1 MRDRFDLI
9 KPPGKIAN
17 ILTVIFQLIINM
29 NLFQNPLNPILWTA
43 RRSEHDVISL
53 YNYLSG
59 LMRIIT
65 KDYFLN
71 FGYWDEGINSPREAQ
86 RRLCSLIAD
95 VSNLYSARTVLDLGS
110 GFSVPAIYWKSLF
123 DSLEIVCVDLNLRQL
138 KFGIS
143 LQDSLDEKKI
153 PFPLLK
159 DDTKDFKSSLE
170 LELPP
175 SQRTEK
181 LSFVN
186 GTSTALPFA
195 NNSVDRII
203 ALESAQHFRPLNR
216 FFMES
221 NRVLEKNG
229 VFVTAMPVIHNHELL
244 HGNNIFSEVMSL
256 ISIFFNLGV
265 LSFTWMSEHYSLN
278 YIKSQISDAGFQ
290 SKEIKLIGSHVYEP
304 LSKYYIQNRE
314 KFRKAISKNY
324 PFYVEKILHKS
335 ISKMN
340 ELSEERVIDYAIV
353 RADM

>member
-1 MRDRFDLI
+1 MLCMRRLSFKLI
-9 KPPGKIAN
+9 VK
-17 ILTVIFQLIINM
+17 L
-29 NLFQNPLNPILWTA
+29 NLPQNPLNPLLWTA
-43 RRSEHDVISL
+43 RRSEHDVICV

-71 FGYWDEGINSPREAQ
+71 FGYWNEGTNSPREAQ

-95 VSNLYSARTVLDLGS
+95 VGNLYSARTVLDIGS

-123 DSLEIVCVDLNLRQL
+123 NSLDIVCMDVNLRQL
-138 KFGIS
+138 KFGVS
-143 LQDSLDEKKI
+143 LQGNDLKEKKI
-153 PFPLLK
+153 TFPLPK
-159 DDTKDFKSSLE
+159 DNTKEFKSSLKIE
-170 LELPP
+170 LRPQSED
-175 SQRTEK
+175 TGKK

-186 GTSTALPFA
+186 ATSTALPFA
-195 NNSVDRII
+195 DKSVDRII
-203 ALESAQHFRPLNR
+203 ALESAQHFRPLSE

-229 VFVTAMPVIHNHELL
+229 VFVTAMPVIHNQERL

-256 ISIFFNLGV
+256 ASTFFKLGV
-265 LSFTWMSEHYSLN
+265 LSFTWMSEHYDLN
-278 YIKSQISDAGFQ
+278 YIKSQIRTAGFQ

-314 KFRKAISKNY
+314 KLQDAILKEY
-324 PFYVEKILHKS
+324 PSHIEKILYKS

-340 ELSEERVIDYAIV
+340 ELSEERVIDYAII
-353 RADM
+353 RAVK

>member
-1 MRDRFDLI
+1 L
-9 KPPGKIAN
+9 
-17 ILTVIFQLIINM
+17 
-29 NLFQNPLNPILWTA
+29 NLLQNPLNPILWAA

-95 VSNLYSARTVLDLGS
+95 VSNLYSARTVLDIGS

-123 DSLEIVCVDLNLRQL
+123 DSLNIVCVDLNLRQL

-143 LQDSLDEKKI
+143 LQDSLEEKKI

-170 LELPP
+170 RELPP
-175 SQRTEK
+175 SQHTEK

-203 ALESAQHFRPLNR
+203 ALESAQHFRPLNE

-229 VFVTAMPVIHNHELL
+229 VFVTAMPVIHNQELL

-256 ISIFFNLGV
+256 ISTFFKLGV

-278 YIKSQISDAGFQ
+278 DIKSQISNAGFQ

-314 KFRKAISKNY
+314 KFQKTISKDY

-340 ELSEERVIDYAIV
+340 ELSEERVIDYAII
-353 RADM
+353 RANK

>member
-1 MRDRFDLI
+1 
-9 KPPGKIAN
+9 
-17 ILTVIFQLIINM
+17 M
-29 NLFQNPLNPILWTA
+29 NLLQNPLNPIFWTA

-71 FGYWDEGINSPREAQ
+71 FGYWNKGINSPRDAQ

-95 VSNLYSARTVLDLGS
+95 VSNLCSARTVLDIGS

-123 DSLEIVCVDLNLRQL
+123 NSLNIVCVDVNLRQL
-138 KFGIS
+138 KFGVS
-143 LQDSLDEKKI
+143 LQDDLKEKKI
-153 PFPLLK
+153 TFSLAK
-159 DDTKDFKSSLE
+159 DNTKEFKSSLE
-170 LELPP
+170 LALPH
-175 SQRTEK
+175 SEDTEK

-186 GTSTALPFA
+186 ATSIALPFA
-195 NNSVDRII
+195 NSSVDRII
-203 ALESAQHFRPLNR
+203 ALESAQHFRPLSE

-229 VFVTAMPVIHNHELL
+229 ILVTAMPVIRNQECL
-244 HGNNIFSEVMSL
+244 HGNNIFSEVVCLTSL
-256 ISIFFNLGV
+256 FFKLGV
-265 LSFTWMSEHYSLN
+265 LSFTWMSEHYDLN
-278 YIKSQISDAGFQ
+278 YIKSQIENAGFQ

-314 KFRKAISKNY
+314 KLQNAILKEY
-324 PFYVEKILHKS
+324 PSHIEKILCKS

-340 ELSEERVIDYAIV
+340 ELSEERVIDYAII
-353 RADM
+353 RAVK

>member
-1 MRDRFDLI
+1 MLRTLSF
-9 KPPGKIAN
+9 KIIAR
-17 ILTVIFQLIINM
+17 M
-29 NLFQNPLNPILWTA
+29 NLLQNLLNPILWTA

-71 FGYWDEGINSPREAQ
+71 FGYWNEGVNSPREAQ

-95 VSNLYSARTVLDLGS
+95 VSNFYSAGKVLDIGS

-123 DSLEIVCVDLNLRQL
+123 NSLDIVCVDVNLRQL

-143 LQDSLDEKKI
+143 LQDSLKEKKI
-153 PFPLLK
+153 TFPVPK
-159 DDTKDFKSSLE
+159 DNTKDSESSLE
-170 LELPP
+170 LELRPQ
-175 SQRTEK
+175 SEDTGKK
-181 LSFVN
+181 LSLVN
-186 GTSTALPFA
+186 ATSTALPFA
-195 NNSVDRII
+195 DNSVDRII
-203 ALESAQHFRPLNR
+203 ALESAQHFRPLSE

-229 VFVTAMPVIHNHELL
+229 VFVTAMPVIHNQERL

-256 ISIFFNLGV
+256 ASTFFKLGV
-265 LSFTWMSEHYSLN
+265 LSFTWMSEHYDLN
-278 YIKSQISDAGFQ
+278 YIKSQIRTAGFQ

-314 KFRKAISKNY
+314 KFRKAILEEY
-324 PFYVEKILHKS
+324 PSHIEKILYKS

-340 ELSEERVIDYAIV
+340 ELSEERVIDYAII
-353 RADM
+353 RAVK